1 MAEVLFYHLQAQ
13 PLEEVLPGLL
23 ERSLGRGWRVVVQ
36 VGSKEKVTDLD
47 LLLWSYRDD
56 SFLPHGT
63 SDEEF
68 VEQQPILLTTDQDNR
83 NAAHVRFLVHDAML
97 PEDMSYE
104 RVVLMF
110 DGTDE
115 LAVGNARQHWK
126 ALKTSD
132 HDLTY
137 WQQNDA
143 GRWEKKASNK

>member
-13 PLEEVLPGLL
+13 PLDEVLPGLL
-23 ERSLGRGWRVVVQ
+23 ERSLGRGWRVAVQ
-36 VGSKEKVTDLD
+36 SGVGDKLSDLD
-47 LLLWSYRDD
+47 TLLWSYRDD

-63 SDEEF
+63 SGDEF
-68 VEQQPILLTTDQDNR
+68 SDQQPILLMVEPDNR
-83 NAAHVRFLVHDAML
+83 NAADVRFLIHDAAL
-97 PEDMSYE
+97 PDDLSYE

-115 LAVGNARQHWK
+115 IAVGNARQHWK
-126 ALKTSD
+126 TLKTGD

-143 GRWEKKASNK
+143 GRWEKKA